1 MHVVLDALFLV
12 LHLELFDIHVR
23 LLGTA
28 GVHSPNT
35 LALAALNTGTLLLV
49 AQETFLFSAITKM
62 TKWLAFD
69 LSTARFR
76 RLKLRYKTYKLA
88 SGCGHTIGVNNH
100 VVIILAG
107 HVRFGNVLC
116 TDHMAELAVVRW
128 KHLAA
133 EIMLWAQYTLYNPK
147 MEWHNVNQ
155 QMLS

>member
-1 MHVVLDALFLV
+1 MVLDALFLV

-69 LSTARFR
+69 LSIARFR
-76 RLKLRYKTYKLA
+76 RLKLRHKTYKLA
-88 SGCGHTIGVNNH
+88 SG
-100 VVIILAG
+100 
-107 HVRFGNVLC
+107 
-116 TDHMAELAVVRW
+116 
-128 KHLAA
+128 
-133 EIMLWAQYTLYNPK
+133 
-147 MEWHNVNQ
+147 
-155 QMLS
+155 